1 VNLVSHLLAVVAV
14 LTAGIIYGTD
24 MLGAL
29 VSRPALQK
37 VDDRTLVQVSG
48 QLHYY
53 GDKRFPIPG
62 ALSVIATVLAAG
74 ASALSERWLA
84 TAAALVATVA
94 LVVWLAIYKKVNAP
108 INRELTAAALEN
120 RVPENA
126 RALQT
131 RWDSVITARVV
142 LQGIAVAA
150 LCGVLSLP

>member
-1 VNLVSHLLAVVAV
+1 
-14 LTAGIIYGTD
+14 
-24 MLGAL
+24 
-29 VSRPALQK
+29 
-37 VDDRTLVQVSG
+37 
-48 QLHYY
+48 
-53 GDKRFPIPG
+53 
-62 ALSVIATVLAAG
+62 VLAAG

>member
-1 VNLVSHLLAVVAV
+1 MNLASHLLAVLAV
-14 LTAGIIYGTD
+14 LTAGIVYGTD

-29 VSRPALQK
+29 VSRPAMRK
-37 VDDRTLVQVSG
+37 VDDRALVQVNG
-48 QLHYY
+48 HLHYY
-53 GDKRFPIPG
+53 ADKRFPIPG

-74 ASALSERWLA
+74 ACALSGRWLA
-84 TAAALVATVA
+84 MAAGLVATVA
-94 LVVWLAIYKKVNAP
+94 LLIWLAIYRMVNAP

-150 LCGVLSLP
+150 LCGVLALP